1 MILVTGAT
9 GFLGRHL
16 VPRLRAAGYP
26 VRALVRPSSQTQFLQ
41 VQGVELAYTDDISAA
56 AAVIPACQGCEMVV
70 HAAGHFR
77 FWGDLPTFW
86 QTNVGGTAA
95 VLEAAAATGV
105 KRFIHISTVVVVGR
119 TYPGRTIDEDHP
131 CQPQDFYQ
139 RTKWEAEQLARH
151 YQRERGLPVII
162 LRPAAF
168 YGPWGAYAFNR
179 LFFQEP
185 LRGWRIKVNGGRH
198 ITFPVYAPDVAEAVC
213 LALQH
218 GRAGEIYNIA
228 DQPRDHNM
236 INAIVSDLA
245 GISRQRLNV
254 PIPAVLALARAWTA
268 LARFTQREPYY
279 PIDLANYVFQDW
291 IVSAAKATT
300 ELGFR
305 PTPFVEGARA
315 TLDWMLKR

>member
-41 VQGVELAYTDDISAA
+41 EQGVELAYADDIAAA
-56 AAVIPACQGCEMVV
+56 AAVSRACQGCEMVV
-70 HAAGHFR
+70 HAAGQFR
-77 FWGDLPTFW
+77 FWGDLPAFW
-86 QTNVGGTAA
+86 QTNVGGTATI
-95 VLEAAAATGV
+95 LEAATAARV

-119 TYPGRTIDEDHP
+119 TYPDRVIDENHP
-131 CQPQDFYQ
+131 CQPQDSYQ
-139 RTKWEAEQLARH
+139 RTKWEAEQLAQR

-162 LRPAAF
+162 LRPAAL

-179 LFFQEP
+179 LFFREP

-198 ITFPVYAPDVAEAVC
+198 VTFPVYAPDVAEAVC

-218 GRAGEIYNIA
+218 GRSGEIYNIA
-228 DQPRDHNM
+228 DQPRDHNTV
-236 INAIVSDLA
+236 NAIVSDLA
-245 GISRQRLNV
+245 GISRRRLNV
-254 PIPAVLALARAWTA
+254 PVPAVLTLARVWTA

-279 PIDLANYVFQDW
+279 PINLANYVFQDW
-291 IVSAAKATT
+291 IVSAAKAAA

-305 PTPFVEGARA
+305 PTPFIEGARA
-315 TLDWMLKR
+315 TLEWMLRR

>member
-41 VQGVELAYTDDISAA
+41 EQGVELAYADDIAAA
-56 AAVIPACQGCEMVV
+56 AAVSRACQGCEMVV
-70 HAAGHFR
+70 HAAGQFR
-77 FWGDLPTFW
+77 FWGDLPAFW
-86 QTNVGGTAA
+86 QTNVGGTAMI
-95 VLEAAAATGV
+95 LEAATAVGV

-119 TYPGRTIDEDHP
+119 TYPGRVIDENHP
-131 CQPQDFYQ
+131 CQPQDSYQ
-139 RTKWEAEQLARH
+139 RTKWEAEQLAQR

-162 LRPAAF
+162 LRPAAL

-179 LFFQEP
+179 LFFREP

-198 ITFPVYAPDVAEAVC
+198 VTFPVYAPDVAEAVC

-218 GRAGEIYNIA
+218 GRSGEIYNIA
-228 DQPRDHNM
+228 DQPRDHNTV
-236 INAIVSDLA
+236 NAIVSDLA
-245 GISRQRLNV
+245 GISRRRLNV
-254 PIPAVLALARAWTA
+254 PVPAVLTLARVWTA

-279 PIDLANYVFQDW
+279 PINLANYVFQDW
-291 IVSAAKATT
+291 IVSAAKAAA

-305 PTPFVEGARA
+305 PTPFIEGARA
-315 TLDWMLKR
+315 TLEWMLRR